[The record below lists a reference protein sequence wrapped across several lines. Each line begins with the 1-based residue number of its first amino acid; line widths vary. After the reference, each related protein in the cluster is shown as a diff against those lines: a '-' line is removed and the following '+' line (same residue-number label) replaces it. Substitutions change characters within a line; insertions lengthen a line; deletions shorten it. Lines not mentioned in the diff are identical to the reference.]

1 LYNEEFVKMKDIIK
15 KILLFLILQITY
27 PNIFYILLVPEIFT
41 APIYVLYLIT
51 NYIIAFT
58 DTLIRPLT
66 KERNP
71 SKIYSFLILLMF
83 LLSPFLLIAAFY
95 ENKLLISS
103 ILPFWDNPVVSYI
116 GFVIYLSAG
125 ILVIVGRVQ
134 LGKFG
139 SGELITEEDHKLYTE
154 GVYKHI
160 RNPMYSGALI
170 AVIGFGLVFRS
181 VITLIFVSIFYF
193 IVFKLRIDEEERLLY
208 EAFGEEF
215 TNYKKNSKKLIPF
228 IY

>member
-1 LYNEEFVKMKDIIK
+1 
-15 KILLFLILQITY
+15 
-27 PNIFYILLVPEIFT
+27 
-41 APIYVLYLIT
+41 
-51 NYIIAFT
+51 
-58 DTLIRPLT
+58 
-66 KERNP
+66 
-71 SKIYSFLILLMF
+71 MF

-95 ENKLLISS
+95 ENKLLIST
-103 ILPFWDNPVVSYI
+103 ILPFWDNLVVSYI

-125 ILVIVGRVQ
+125 ILVIVGRLQ

-139 SGELITEEDHKLYTE
+139 SGELITEKDHKLYTE
-154 GVYKHI
+154 GVYRYV

-181 VITLIFVSIFYF
+181 MITLLFVSIFYF

>member
-1 LYNEEFVKMKDIIK
+1 MMKDIIK
-15 KILLFLILQITY
+15 KILITLVFQIAY
-27 PNIFYILLVPEIFT
+27 QNIFYILLVPEIYT
-41 APIYVLYLIT
+41 VSIYVLYLLT
-51 NYIIAFT
+51 NHVFALA
-58 DTLIRPLT
+58 DALIRAVP

-71 SKIYSFLILLMF
+71 SKIYDFLILLMF
-83 LLSPFLLIAAFY
+83 LLSPFFLIAAFY
-95 ENKLLISS
+95 ENMLLISL
-103 ILPFWDNPVVSYI
+103 ILPFWDNLIVSYI

-125 ILVIVGRVQ
+125 IFVIVGRVQ

-139 SGELITEEDHKLYTE
+139 SGELITEEDHKLNTK
-154 GVYKHI
+154 GVYKYI

-181 VITLIFVSIFYF
+181 IITLLIVSIFYF
-193 IVFKLRIDEEERLLY
+193 ILFKMRIDEEERLLY

-215 TNYKKNSKKLIPF
+215 TNYKKKSKKLIPF

>member
-1 LYNEEFVKMKDIIK
+1 MKDISK

-27 PNIFYILLVPEIFT
+27 PNIFYILLVPEIYT
-41 APIYVLYLIT
+41 VSIYVLYLLT
-51 NYIIAFT
+51 NYIIAFA
-58 DTLIRPLT
+58 DSLIRPLT

-71 SKIYSFLILLMF
+71 SKIYDFLIVLMF

-103 ILPFWDNPVVSYI
+103 MLPFWDNLIVSYI

-125 ILVIVGRVQ
+125 IFVIVGRVQ

-139 SGELITEEDHKLYTE
+139 SGELITEEDHKLNTE
-154 GVYKHI
+154 GVYKYI

-181 VITLIFVSIFYF
+181 IITLLFVSIFYF
-193 IVFKLRIDEEERLLY
+193 IVFKMRIDEEERLLY

-215 TNYKKNSKKLIPF
+215 TDYKKKSKKLIPF
-228 IY
+228 VY

>member
-1 LYNEEFVKMKDIIK
+1 VEIIKLNDISK
-15 KILLFLILQITY
+15 KILLFLILQVTY
-27 PNIFYILLVPEIFT
+27 SSIFYILLVPEIYT
-41 APIYVLYLIT
+41 APIYVLYLLT
-51 NYIIAFT
+51 NYIIALA

-71 SKIYSFLILLMF
+71 SKIYDFLMLLMF
-83 LLSPFLLIAAFY
+83 LLSPFFLIAAYY
-95 ENKLLISS
+95 ENRLLVSL
-103 ILPFWDNPVVSYI
+103 ILPFWDSFIVSYI

-154 GVYKHI
+154 GVYKYI

-170 AVIGFGLVFRS
+170 AVVGFGLVFRS
-181 VITLIFVSIFYF
+181 IITLLFVSIFYF
-193 IVFKLRIDEEERLLY
+193 IVFKMRIDEEERLLY
-208 EAFGEEF
+208 EAFGEKF
-215 TNYKKNSKKLIPF
+215 TDYKKNSKKLIPF

>member
-1 LYNEEFVKMKDIIK
+1 MKDIRK
-15 KILLFLILQITY
+15 KILLFLILQIMY
-27 PNIFYILLVPEIFT
+27 PTIFYILLVPEIYT
-41 APIYVLYLIT
+41 VSIYVLYLLM
-51 NYIIAFT
+51 NYIIAFA
-58 DTLIRPLT
+58 DSLIRPLT

-71 SKIYSFLILLMF
+71 SKIYDFLILLMF
-83 LLSPFLLIAAFY
+83 LLAPFFLIAAFY

-103 ILPFWDNPVVSYI
+103 MLPFWDSFIVSYI

-125 ILVIVGRVQ
+125 IFVIVGRVQ

-139 SGELITEEDHKLYTE
+139 SGELITEEDHKLNTE
-154 GVYKHI
+154 GVYKYI

-181 VITLIFVSIFYF
+181 IITLLFVSICYF
-193 IVFKLRIDEEERLLY
+193 ILFKMRIDEEERLLY

-215 TNYKKNSKKLIPF
+215 TKYKKKSKKLIPF

>member
-1 LYNEEFVKMKDIIK
+1 MKDIWK

-27 PNIFYILLVPEIFT
+27 PNIFYILLVPEVYIVS
-41 APIYVLYLIT
+41 IYVLYLLM
-51 NYIIAFT
+51 NYVIALA

-71 SKIYSFLILLMF
+71 SKIYDFLILLMF
-83 LLSPFLLIAAFY
+83 FLSPFFLIAAFY
-95 ENKLLISS
+95 ENKLLISAM
-103 ILPFWDNPVVSYI
+103 LPFWDSFIVSYI

-125 ILVIVGRVQ
+125 IFVIVGRVQ

-139 SGELITEEDHKLYTE
+139 SGELITEEDHKLNTE
-154 GVYKHI
+154 GVYKYI

-181 VITLIFVSIFYF
+181 IIMLLFVSIFYF
-193 IVFKLRIDEEERLLY
+193 VVFKMRIDEEERLLY

>member
-1 LYNEEFVKMKDIIK
+1 MKDISK
-15 KILLFLILQITY
+15 KILLFSILQITY
-27 PNIFYILLVPEIFT
+27 PNIFYILLVPEIFI
-41 APIYVLYLIT
+41 APIYVIYLLT
-51 NYIIAFT
+51 NYIIALT

-95 ENKLLISS
+95 ENKLLISL
-103 ILPFWDNPVVSYI
+103 ILPFWDNLVVSYI

-139 SGELITEEDHKLYTE
+139 SGELITEEDHKLNTE
-154 GVYKHI
+154 GVYKYI

-170 AVIGFGLVFRS
+170 AVFGFGLVFRS
-181 VITLIFVSIFYF
+181 IVTLLIVSIFYF
-193 IVFKLRIDEEERLLY
+193 IVFKMRIDEEERLLY

-215 TNYKKNSKKLIPF
+215 TDYKKKSKKLIPF